1 MEEKKSNTGLIIL
14 VIILFLLVLGLG
26 TYIVYDKVINNETV
40 PKTES
45 RKEKGKEETESI
57 IKDKNKDIVYSEDEY
72 KYKKVPIINID
83 SEDADKLN
91 QDIIEYVDKMGQET
105 NYGEGYS
112 LSYDYFQNDEILS
125 VLLKIDTI
133 GASKYY
139 KTVNINTKTGKK
151 VSNSDL
157 LKLKNIDENEIGNA
171 IFDIYVKDA
180 EESGYIDTYKTQHIY
195 GDGFT
200 SVYDGTKMLIDSK
213 KIDDFDMYLNSKGDL
228 CVIEEV
234 YLIAGP
240 EKNFY
245 KFNITKNMYEK

>member
-1 MEEKKSNTGLIIL
+1 MENKKSNKGLVALIIIL
-14 VIILFLLVLGLG
+14 IIIIIGLG
-26 TYIVYDKVINNETV
+26 SYIVYDKFINTNKDKKDTVEVKET
-40 PKTES
+40 K
-45 RKEKGKEETESI
+45 KEESI
-57 IKDKNKDIVYSEDEY
+57 LKDKSKPIVYTLGNY
-72 KYKKVPIINID
+72 KYKKVPFINID
-83 SEDADKLN
+83 SDDAERLN
-91 QDIIEYVDKMGQET
+91 NEIDDYVTKSGKDT
-105 NYGEGYS
+105 DYGEGYS

-157 LKLKNIDENEIGNA
+157 LKIKNIDENGIGNA

-245 KFNITKNMYEK
+245 KFNLNINSYEK

>member
-1 MEEKKSNTGLIIL
+1 MKENKSNKGLIVL
-14 VIILFLLVLGLG
+14 VIILFILVLGLG
-26 TYIVYDKVINNETV
+26 TYIVYDKVINKDEVVSKTDSNDKKET
-40 PKTES
+40 K
-45 RKEKGKEETESI
+45 KGI
-57 IKDKNKDIVYSEDEY
+57 IKDESKEIVYSDNEY
-72 KYKKVPIINID
+72 QYKKIPIINID
-83 SEDADKLN
+83 TEDADDLN
-91 QDIIEYVDKMGQET
+91 KEINEYVDKMGQDS
-105 NYGEGYS
+105 NYGEGYK
-112 LSYDYFQNDEILS
+112 LSYVYNENDEILS
-125 VLLKIDTI
+125 ILLTI
-133 GASKYY
+133 NTYGSSKYY

-151 VSNSDL
+151 VSNYDL
-157 LKLKNIDENEIGNA
+157 IKTKSIDENEIGNA

-180 EESGYIDTYKTQHIY
+180 EKNGLLDTYKTQHIY

-245 KFNITKNMYEK
+245 KFNLNINSYEK